1 MILDGNGLTLDD
13 LVRVARNFE
22 SVELGEEAKRRVR
35 ASRDMVERM
44 AGEEKLVYGLTTG
57 FGEFAQVKISAEQR
71 RELQVNLLRS
81 HACGVGKPLSEE
93 AARGA
98 MLLRANTLAKGN
110 SGARVELIEKLLEL
124 LNSRVYP
131 FVPEK
136 GSVGAS
142 GDLAP
147 LAHMALL
154 LIGEGRGFIEGE
166 VRDGAEC
173 LRRAGV
179 EPIELREKEGLALIN
194 GTPVMT
200 AIGALA
206 LYDSIV
212 TLKAAEIAC
221 AMSIEALLASRSFL
235 KEEVHRARGLEG
247 QITSAD
253 NMRKLIDGSEI
264 IESHRACRSVQD
276 AYSLR
281 CSPQVLGSAHDAI
294 AFCRRTVELEM
305 NAACDNPLILGE
317 EVISAGNFHGEPVAQ
332 AMDFLA
338 ITVSEIGSISE
349 RRIFRYVDDSLSN
362 LPAAL
367 VEKSGLNN
375 GFMITQYI
383 AASLASE
390 NKVLSHPASVDS
402 IPTAA
407 NQEDHVSMGTIA
419 ARKARAVVD
428 NVRRIVAIELLCAA
442 QALDFR
448 KPLEYGKGTTIA
460 HRFIREELGVEF
472 LEEDRSLSEDIERIA
487 GSLEALVSYVGQGIE
502 LRL

>member
-22 SVELGEEAKRRVR
+22 SVELSEEAKRRVW
-35 ASRDMVERM
+35 ASRDTVERM

-93 AARGA
+93 AVRGA

-124 LNSRVYP
+124 LNRRVYP

-154 LIGEGRGFIEGE
+154 LIGEGRGFTEGE
-166 VRDGAEC
+166 VREGKEC
-173 LRRAGV
+173 LRSAGV

-253 NMRKLIDGSEI
+253 NMRKLVEGSEI

-294 AFCRRTVELEM
+294 AFCRRTVEREM

-448 KPLEYGKGTTIA
+448 KPLECGKGTALA

-472 LEEDRSLSEDIERIA
+472 LEEDRSLSEDIERTA